1 MLEIR
6 ELKGRVRRDL
16 RRVFEPM
23 LAKLHILPSST
34 KLALKQALGDIGKDL
49 KKDALELIDKQPKTG
64 RVYRIRL
71 GGRIVTHV
79 ASAAGEAPAVLTGRL
94 RRSINYKVISYRML
108 EFASYGVPYAKFLEY
123 ENLVTQSGQGSKN
136 IEPRPFLSAAFKAEQ
151 PRFEPRIRQALMK
164 ASKT

>member
-1 MLEIR
+1 MFEIK
-6 ELKGRVRRDL
+6 ELKGGVRRDL
-16 RRVFEPM
+16 RTIFEPIV
-23 LAKLHILPSST
+23 AKLRILPSST
-34 KLALKQALGDIGKDL
+34 KRALKQTLSDIGKDL

-71 GGRIVTHV
+71 GGRIITHV

-94 RRSINYKVISYRML
+94 RRSIDYKVIGYRML
-108 EFASYGVPYAKFLEY
+108 EFASYDVPYAKFLEY

-151 PRFEPRIRQALMK
+151 PRFESRIRQALIK
-164 ASKT
+164 ASRR